1 MKMLSKV
8 FAKKMFG
15 AYYEGLARALPVCL
29 LIFWG
34 IRLSGFRAVV
44 SPFVLYLMTGTFT
57 AGIMWQG
64 LASGEQAD
72 EMQNLF
78 MLPFEG
84 KSLNVSYVTVLGAC
98 TILIRTAVLLAVL
111 YAVSDWN
118 WTEITGSILWV
129 VHTVLLTA
137 CIYGWKTYWYM
148 WGPWAVF
155 VLAAVLFLQDSV
167 WFFLVLA
174 GSSALALGLIQH
186 MDEYGFYTPER
197 GDGQR
202 QKSRRHVLV
211 WHYFFRYLTAHKNY
225 LFNTAVLWGIGG
237 MLPFFFR
244 GMEGRFVVPVGFAVL
259 TVNTPLC
266 ILLSC
271 DPALLRAVR
280 FLPDGKRRFCLPYVL
295 FLFLCNLT
303 ADGIFLV
310 SFQIQTGGVTGASV
324 GTMVYFALQS
334 AVGSVF
340 LEWFYPIRNWKIE
353 SDLWHHPRKYIV
365 PAIML
370 LLAGAVGTNPAVLP
384 VLVALLAAE
393 GMLL

>member
-98 TILIRTAVLLAVL
+98 TILTRTAVLLAVL

-137 CIYGWKTYWYM
+137 CI
-148 WGPWAVF
+148 
-155 VLAAVLFLQDSV
+155 
-167 WFFLVLA
+167 
-174 GSSALALGLIQH
+174 
-186 MDEYGFYTPER
+186 
-197 GDGQR
+197 
-202 QKSRRHVLV
+202 
-211 WHYFFRYLTAHKNY
+211 
-225 LFNTAVLWGIGG
+225 
-237 MLPFFFR
+237 
-244 GMEGRFVVPVGFAVL
+244 
-259 TVNTPLC
+259 
-266 ILLSC
+266 
-271 DPALLRAVR
+271 
-280 FLPDGKRRFCLPYVL
+280 
-295 FLFLCNLT
+295 
-303 ADGIFLV
+303 
-310 SFQIQTGGVTGASV
+310 
-324 GTMVYFALQS
+324 
-334 AVGSVF
+334 
-340 LEWFYPIRNWKIE
+340 
-353 SDLWHHPRKYIV
+353 
-365 PAIML
+365 
-370 LLAGAVGTNPAVLP
+370 
-384 VLVALLAAE
+384 
-393 GMLL
+393 